1 MKYIR
6 LDTFRLNSA
15 LDLDTDGTALIPL
28 QAVKTA
34 IEQADEL
41 DIVHCYEC
49 GYSRVAKD
57 SNGIPS
63 LFCKNLQMG
72 TDYNGFCHKGIRKE

>member
-28 QAVKTA
+28 SEVKKA
-34 IEQADEL
+34 LELSESL
-41 DIVHCYEC
+41 DIVYCYEC